1 MKKGMFLCG
10 VMLAFLS
17 FSCSTDDDT
26 GGGGGGIDQIVRGT
40 LYATSNS
47 KNTIG
52 IYKFTPQGV
61 AGGLNTVS
69 SNNNEGIFYNKEKDE
84 LIINSRQQKVVNIY
98 GNIKNAEAGTDLSL
112 KTSSSS
118 VLQNPRD
125 VVENGNYLIVS
136 DGELGADE
144 GKYLIFERD
153 EEGLTLR
160 NTLTVEFDVW
170 GMLMIGNDLYATIP
184 NTGDVAVFKNFVA
197 THTTDATI
205 APDKRITLGGMNN
218 LRGIAADQGI
228 FVFTDA
234 GEIGNTIDGSFSMV
248 YGFVQ
253 KLNNVENGG
262 TMAASEQ
269 LKVSGQLAKLGD
281 PVGVAYN
288 DQNKVVMIAENIHN
302 GGAVHM
308 YQNVEVGGEIPPVAV
323 YPLEKASSVFYSSNL

>member
-1 MKKGMFLCG
+1 
-10 VMLAFLS
+10 
-17 FSCSTDDDT
+17 
-26 GGGGGGIDQIVRGT
+26 
-40 LYATSNS
+40 
-47 KNTIG
+47 
-52 IYKFTPQGV
+52 
-61 AGGLNTVS
+61 
-69 SNNNEGIFYNKEKDE
+69 
-84 LIINSRQQKVVNIY
+84 
-98 GNIKNAEAGTDLSL
+98 
-112 KTSSSS
+112 SSS

-234 GEIGNTIDGSFSMV
+234 GEI
-248 YGFVQ
+248 
-253 KLNNVENGG
+253 
-262 TMAASEQ
+262 
-269 LKVSGQLAKLGD
+269 
-281 PVGVAYN
+281 
-288 DQNKVVMIAENIHN
+288 
-302 GGAVHM
+302 
-308 YQNVEVGGEIPPVAV
+308 
-323 YPLEKASSVFYSSNL
+323 